1 MNLLPDFRAGALIIH
16 PLGPCL
22 FMAALAHL
30 CGAYSQRN
38 KEAFLRANWRRFRSV
53 CLAVGVH
60 CAEHAPSDSTIR
72 RLCEG
77 ADYEKASAILRELST
92 ERLVADFSVDAPPRH
107 YAIDGKARL
116 SAPTGTGKTEID
128 ISLFDVDTKSIV
140 GKAIVGA
147 KEGEQ
152 PVSRELA
159 REFARDLPT
168 GIFTGDAGIVS
179 PGLTRALVGMFHDY
193 LFTIKGN
200 AGEAHNLIKAM
211 PWRELPFDDVIV
223 DEGHGRQEVR
233 TLKLARIPG
242 AGIDSL
248 EKYEAISYI
257 GEVQRYRKNLATGEE
272 SVETAYFVGSEEHV
286 RVSADMVASLLR
298 GHWSIENHL
307 HRPRDVELLED
318 ALPPMGKAVSRMHGV
333 FTDLMTFLAR
343 GLTKGLRYFLQTIRA
358 DPMALLEPWLLV

>member
-1 MNLLPDFRAGALIIH
+1 VERIV
-16 PLGPCL
+16 
-22 FMAALAHL
+22 
-30 CGAYSQRN
+30 
-38 KEAFLRANWRRFRSV
+38 AN
-53 CLAVGVH
+53 LAV
-60 CAEHAPSDSTIR
+60 D
-72 RLCEG
+72 
-77 ADYEKASAILRELST
+77 D
-92 ERLVADFSVDAPPRH
+92 PPRH
-107 YAIDGKARL
+107 YAVDGKARV

-128 ISLFDVDTKSIV
+128 ISLFDVATKSV
-140 GKAIVGA
+140 LGKAIVGA

-168 GIFTGDAGIVS
+168 GVFTGDAGIVS
-179 PGLTRALVGMFHDY
+179 PGLTEALVGMFHDY

-200 AGEAHNLIKAM
+200 AGEAHDLIKAM
-211 PWRELPFDDVIV
+211 PWREAPFENVMV

-233 TLKLARIPG
+233 ALKFARIAG
-242 AGIDSL
+242 SGIDAL

-257 GEVQRYRKNLATGEE
+257 GEVQRYRKDLATGKE

-286 RVSADMVASLLR
+286 RVNAGMVASLLR

-318 ALPPMGKAVSRMHGV
+318 DLPPMGKAVSRMHGI
-333 FTDLMTFLAR
+333 FNDLLTFLAR

-358 DPMALLEPWLLV
+358 DPMALLDPWILV